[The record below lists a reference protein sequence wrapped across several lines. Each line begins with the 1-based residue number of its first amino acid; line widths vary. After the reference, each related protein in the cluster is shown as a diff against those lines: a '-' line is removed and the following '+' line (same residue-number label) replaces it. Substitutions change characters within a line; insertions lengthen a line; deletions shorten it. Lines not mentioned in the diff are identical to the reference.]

1 MIDYIHMTALVAVCF
16 FNRQAVIVLL
26 FMLLAE
32 AFYYISETD
41 FQFSIY
47 ASILYALNAIVFI
60 KFSYEIRQALI
71 CTAMLYWLCAVDA
84 FLHPYETMLYQF
96 MPWAL
101 ATIDCYIMCK
111 LLNIGGR
118 QIVRFL
124 RELPENFIFSL
135 RCRILW
141 LSSIYRQPKR

>member
-16 FNRQAVIVLL
+16 VNRQAVIVLL

-32 AFYYISETD
+32 PLFYFSEKD
-41 FQFSIY
+41 FQFNIY

-84 FLHPYETMLYQF
+84 FLHPYETLLYQL
-96 MPWAL
+96 MPWVL
-101 ATIDCYIMCK
+101 AVIDCYILCK

-135 RCRILW
+135 RYRILW
-141 LSSIYRQPKR
+141 LSSFYR